1 MTNSSHPISLGR
13 LRPELNIVR
22 TYVVLLLSLALG
34 CIACTSA
41 SARVSDVMDH
51 HRWTASDHGPSSVG
65 ALAQTA
71 DGYLWLGTHDSLYRF
86 DGFEFEKF
94 ISAEGEPLGVVSA
107 LLSTPKGLWVGLRA
121 GGVRLISANGE
132 LQPVDP
138 GLPGGVI
145 YSMAEDPLGQVW
157 AAADD
162 GLARHDGTDWH
173 PVGKEAGF
181 AERHARAVHVDA
193 DGHVWAASEEQLFML
208 PPGASA
214 FLPVAIKS
222 QSISKITSSPAGD
235 IWITD
240 RASDHLLR
248 LKKTGHAT
256 VRIEKMAAPRSVSIV
271 LDEQGGAWLG
281 TLGAGV
287 HYLAEGQRDD
297 KDPFRSYTSRDGLSS
312 DKVLAQLIDRDGT
325 LWVGT
330 DAGLDRLRRIALAP
344 LALPVGAGSH
354 ALAVSGDGALWV
366 GTDNGQLIGWRGD
379 SHFTFELDMP
389 ITALVNSQHHGL
401 LAGGYRGIFSLSED
415 GPVRIAPLPL
425 VSAREA
431 AVRAMAVDE
440 DGAIWVSINRA
451 GLYVWADQQWR
462 RIEPVSNAERQVMP
476 VTASLDLAGR
486 PWFGYRDNLLVSV
499 DDGKLTRWGE
509 QQGLDIGHVT
519 AMLHLPGRTW
529 VGGQHGLAY
538 LKDGRFYRLELP
550 AAGPFQNIYGLVA
563 VPAEKHAGGS
573 GMDIWVHSRGGIFK
587 LPAAEIERVLAGGD
601 TLLYSSHDHIGRLP
615 MDPYKVLPVPTA
627 VYTNEG
633 LLWFA
638 TGNGVVSVDPYQAS
652 RMTQPSTV
660 TIKSLTADGVDLDLS
675 GAAVR
680 LSAAPE
686 KLVISYS
693 ALNIAAPEAVRFQY
707 RLKGHD
713 SEWVDTERSRQA
725 VFSRLHPGDY
735 EFQVRA
741 LGGSEGLNLP
751 DATLTIII
759 PQVFYLRPAFL
770 LVVTATL
777 LTLAFWISR
786 IYTRRE
792 KMALRTR
799 LEERF
804 QERERIA
811 RELHDTLLQSVQ
823 GMMLSFQA
831 VADTLPEDSRARRSM
846 ERALDRAEQV
856 IAEGRDRITG
866 LRGQMAPAEDL
877 AAAFQTLQRD
887 ERSGSAAYRVSNI
900 GQPALLRSAVRDAFY
915 QVGREAVLNSLRH
928 AQATQIS
935 VTFTYTPHRFEMLVA
950 DDGIGID
957 PVYQRMRGRPEH
969 GGLRGMYER
978 AERIEATLSIKSDAG
993 KGTHISL
1000 SLPGSAAYERG
1011 VGNAQTRFSRVG

>member
-1 MTNSSHPISLGR
+1 
-13 LRPELNIVR
+13 
-22 TYVVLLLSLALG
+22 
-34 CIACTSA
+34 
-41 SARVSDVMDH
+41 MDH
-51 HRWTASDHGPSSVG
+51 HRWTASNNGPSSVG

-94 ISAEGEPLGVVSA
+94 VSIDGEPLGVVSA
-107 LLSTPKGLWVGLRA
+107 LLSTSKGLWVGFRA
-121 GGVRLISANGE
+121 GGARLISASGK
-132 LQPVDP
+132 LQPVVP

-145 YSMAEDPLGQVW
+145 FSMAEDQQGQVW

-162 GLARHDGTDWH
+162 GLARYDGSKWH

-181 AERHARAVHVDA
+181 TERHARAVHVDA
-193 DGHVWAASEEQLFML
+193 DGYVWAASEEQLFTL
-208 PPGASA
+208 PPEASA
-214 FLPVAIKS
+214 FIPVAIKS
-222 QSISKITSSPAGD
+222 QSISEITSSAAGD

-240 RASDHLLR
+240 RASDHVLR
-248 LKKTGHAT
+248 LKKTGYAT
-256 VRIEKMAAPRSVSIV
+256 IQIEEIPALRSVSMV

-287 HYLAEGQRDD
+287 HYLAVGQRPSSDD
-297 KDPFRSYTSRDGLSS
+297 YTDRVSSYTVRDGLSS
-312 DKVLAQLIDRDGT
+312 DKVLTQLIDRDGV

-330 DAGLDRLRRIALAP
+330 DAGLDRLKRMALTP

-354 ALAVSGDGALWV
+354 ALAVSGDGSLWA
-366 GTDNGQLIGWRGD
+366 GTDNGQLIGLRGD
-379 SHFTFELDMP
+379 GDSTFKLDMP

-401 LAGGYRGIFSLSED
+401 LVGGYRGIFSLSED
-415 GPVRIAPLPL
+415 GLVRIASLPL
-425 VSAREA
+425 VSPREA
-431 AVRAMAVDE
+431 AVRAIAVGE

-451 GLYVWADQQWR
+451 GLYVWADKQWR
-462 RIEPVSNAERQVMP
+462 RVEPVSDAERQVMP
-476 VTASLDLAGR
+476 VAASRDLAGR

-499 DDGKLTRWGE
+499 DNGKLTRWDE
-509 QQGLDIGHVT
+509 KQGLNIGHVT

-538 LKDGRFYRLELP
+538 LEDGRFYSLVLP

-563 VPAEKHAGGS
+563 VPTEKNADGA

-587 LPAAEIERVLAGGD
+587 LPADEIERVIAGGD
-601 TLLYSSHDHIGRLP
+601 ALLYSSHDHIGRLP

-627 VYTNEG
+627 VYSEEEG

-638 TGNGVVSVDPYQAS
+638 TGNGVVPVDPYQPGGIAE
-652 RMTQPSTV
+652 PSAI
-660 TIKSLTADGVDLDLS
+660 TIKSLTADGVDFDLS
-675 GAAVR
+675 RPAVR

-686 KLVISYS
+686 KLVIAYS
-693 ALNIAAPEAVRFQY
+693 ALNLAAPEDMRFQY
-707 RLKGHD
+707 RLNGHD
-713 SEWVDTERSRQA
+713 SEWVDAERSRQA
-725 VFSRLHPGDY
+725 VFQRLRPGEY
-735 EFQVRA
+735 QFQVRA
-741 LGGSEGLNLP
+741 LGEIENLSLP
-751 DATLTIII
+751 GATLTVSI
-759 PQVFYLRPAFL
+759 PQVFYLRPGFL
-770 LVVTATL
+770 LISAATL
-777 LTLAFWISR
+777 ILLAFWISR

-792 KMALRTR
+792 KIAFRTR

-831 VADTLPEDSRARRSM
+831 VADTLPKDSRARHSM

-866 LRGQMAPAEDL
+866 LRGQMAPVEDL
-877 AAAFQTLQRD
+877 AAAFQTLQL
-887 ERSGSAAYRVSNI
+887 EAGSSSAVYRVSNI
-900 GQPALLRSAVRDAFY
+900 GQPELLRSAVRDAFY
-915 QVGREAVLNSLRH
+915 QVGREAVLNALRH

-935 VTFTYTPHRFEMLVA
+935 VTFTYTPHRFEMLVV
-950 DDGIGID
+950 DDGDGID

-969 GGLRGMYER
+969 GGLRGIYER
-978 AERIEATLSIKSDAG
+978 AERIDATLSISSNVG
-993 KGTHISL
+993 KGTRISL
-1000 SLPGSAAYERG
+1000 SLPGSVAYEPT
-1011 VGNAQTRFSRVG
+1011 VGSALTHSSKAG